1 MACRPLKISLFELG
15 AAVLMPGIV
24 ISSLLAA
31 AQTTPYFPFDDVYL
45 TGLCTAKAGIK
56 VRHSAR

>member
-1 MACRPLKISLFELG
+1 
-15 AAVLMPGIV
+15 MPGSA

-56 VRHSAR
+56 VRHSDR